1 MRWVLSMLLGSVV
14 CVGGCGVANP
24 TTSLKFNPH
33 TGTVEFMDSKDNT
46 VMVKSLVY
54 NGETKLFELESLEVV
69 NNASQ
74 VRIANVPQLEQVTQQ
89 MLTVGVNMERSLNAL
104 TNVTSSLV
112 PMLGGYQPRPVWGEG
127 QPGAAPPGWIY
138 VGPQPTTQPSQ

>member
-1 MRWVLSMLLGSVV
+1 MRWILALLLGSVV
-14 CVGGCGVANP
+14 CVAGCGVANP

-46 VMVKSLVY
+46 VMVKSLTY
-54 NGETKLFELESLEVV
+54 NKEVGLFELESLEVV

-89 MLTVGVNMERSLNAL
+89 MLTVGVNFERAL
-104 TNVTSSLV
+104 GALSQVTASLV
-112 PMLGGYQPRPVWGEG
+112 PMLGGYAPNPVWGAG

-138 VGPQPTTQPSQ
+138 VGPQTRPAE